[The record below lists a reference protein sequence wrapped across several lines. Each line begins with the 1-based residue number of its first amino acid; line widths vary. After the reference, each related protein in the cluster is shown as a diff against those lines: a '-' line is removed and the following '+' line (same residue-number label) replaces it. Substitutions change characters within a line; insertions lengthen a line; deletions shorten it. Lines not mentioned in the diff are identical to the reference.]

1 MSNAN
6 TIPDDKMKAST
17 YYYEN
22 ESPFL
27 GRLEESRGDG
37 AWCPSTRGDK
47 TDYLQVDMG
56 KVYFVCGV
64 ATQGQRIGDYWTNSY
79 KLQFSLDGNT
89 YDFYTENGNS
99 PKVRI

>member
-6 TIPDDKMKAST
+6 TIPDDRMKAST
-17 YYYEN
+17 CYYED

-79 KLQFSLDGNT
+79 KLQFSLDGDT
-89 YDFYTENGNS
+89 YVFYMENGNS

>member
-1 MSNAN
+1 
-6 TIPDDKMKAST
+6 MKAST
-17 YYYEN
+17 YYYED

-64 ATQGQRIGDYWTNSY
+64 ATQGQRIGAYWTNSY
-79 KLQFSLDGNT
+79 KLQFSLDGDT
-89 YDFYTENGNS
+89 YDFYMENGNS
-99 PKVRI
+99 PKVGI